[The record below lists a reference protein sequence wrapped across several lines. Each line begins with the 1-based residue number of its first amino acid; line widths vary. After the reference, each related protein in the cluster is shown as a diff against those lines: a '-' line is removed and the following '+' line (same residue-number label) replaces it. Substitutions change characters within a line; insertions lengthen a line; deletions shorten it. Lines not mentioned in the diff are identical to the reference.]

1 MTSTHQEGERK
12 HRLTV
17 RAITIAAATLLVLS
31 YVGILAFA
39 PYDPAELGGFWPF
52 GGLGLAGALVANSTG
67 VGGGVVFVPAF
78 ALLRENGI
86 VDLPPDQAVGIS
98 FAIQCFGMS
107 VGALTWLNRFYRP
120 ESVGGDALLRPVLW
134 SVLARVL
141 ATGLPA
147 LLVMQ
152 HFIAVDADLAFL
164 LFKLFSIVL
173 GGALLLQLAFSRYSG
188 GDRTTLDQIDR
199 IAILLIGIAGGSAT
213 AMFSVGT
220 GELLALYLFL
230 RRFPL
235 DICVSTAVIASSISV
250 LTGLGLHLHA
260 GHLIWEVLIFAAPA
274 VMLGG
279 FLARRLAHW
288 LGAVRLKLATGIWII
303 GSSAYLLAT

>member
-1 MTSTHQEGERK
+1 MTSTHPAEK
-12 HRLTV
+12 HTARLPI
-17 RAITIAAATLLVLS
+17 RAVTIGISTLLALTYAS
-31 YVGILAFA
+31 ILAFA
-39 PYDPAELGGFWPF
+39 PYDPEQLAGFWPF

-78 ALLRENGI
+78 ALLRETGI
-86 VDLPPDQAVGIS
+86 VDLPPEQAVGIS

-107 VGALTWLNRFYRP
+107 AGALTWLNRFYRL
-120 ESVGGDALLRPVLW
+120 ESVGSEALLRPVLW

-141 ATGLPA
+141 VTGLPT

-152 HFIAVDADLAFL
+152 YFIAVDADLAFL
-164 LFKLFSIVL
+164 LFKLFSIIL
-173 GGALLLQLAFSRYSG
+173 GAALLMQLAFSRYTG
-188 GDRTTLDQIDR
+188 GDRTTLDRIDQ
-199 IAILLIGIAGGSAT
+199 IAIPLIGVAGGSAT

-250 LTGLGLHLHA
+250 LTGLGLHLNA
-260 GHLIWEVLIFAAPA
+260 GHLVWEVLIFAAPA

-288 LGAVRLKLATGIWII
+288 LGAVRLKLATGLWII

>member
-1 MTSTHQEGERK
+1 MTSTHATEK
-12 HRLTV
+12 HPAPLPIRAVTV
-17 RAITIAAATLLVLS
+17 SAATLLVLAYAS
-31 YVGILAFA
+31 TLAFA
-39 PYDPAELGGFWPF
+39 PYDPAELTEFWPF

-86 VDLPPDQAVGIS
+86 VDLPPDQVVGVS

-120 ESVGGDALLRPVLW
+120 ESVGGNALLRPVLW

-141 ATGLPA
+141 VTGLPS

-152 HFIAVDADLAFL
+152 YFIAIDADLAFL
-164 LFKLFSIVL
+164 LFKLFSILL
-173 GGALLLQLAFSRYSG
+173 GGALLLQLAFARYDG
-188 GDRTTLDQIDR
+188 GDRTNLDRIDR
-199 IAILLIGIAGGSAT
+199 IAISLIGIAGGSAT
-213 AMFSVGT
+213 AMFSVGI

-250 LTGLGLHLHA
+250 LAGLGFHLHA
-260 GHLIWEVLIFAAPA
+260 DHLVWEVLIFAAPA

-288 LGAVRLKLATGIWII
+288 LGAVRLKLATGFWII

>member
-1 MTSTHQEGERK
+1 MADLHTPPGAPA
-12 HRLTV
+12 RLPIRTV
-17 RAITIAAATLLVLS
+17 TITGAALLATAYACIWL
-31 YVGILAFA
+31 FA
-39 PYDPAELGGFWPF
+39 PFDLSQLGMFWPF

-78 ALLRENGI
+78 SLLRESGAM
-86 VDLPPDQAVGIS
+86 DLSPAQAVGIS

-107 VGALTWLNRFYRP
+107 VGSLTWLNRFYRP
-120 ESVGGDALLRPVLW
+120 EAAGGDALLRPLLW
-134 SVLARVL
+134 RILALVL

-152 HFIAVDADLAFL
+152 HVIAVDADIAFL
-164 LFKLFSIVL
+164 LFKLFSIAL
-173 GGALLLQLAFSRYSG
+173 GSALLLQLALSRYVG
-188 GDRTTLDQIDR
+188 GDRTVLDR
-199 IAILLIGIAGGSAT
+199 IDLVAILGIGIAGGSAT

-235 DICVSTAVIASSISV
+235 DICVATAVIASAISV
-250 LTGLGLHLHA
+250 LTGLGLHLQA
-260 GHLIWEVLIFAAPA
+260 GYLVWEILIFAAPA

-288 LGAVRLKLATGIWII
+288 LGAFRLKLATGIWII
-303 GSSAYLLAT
+303 SSSAILLLT